1 MAWNLHTENRRFC
14 YVPNRAYQITST
26 FFFILCIHVRA
37 YLTRPKFITAFT
49 CLCCERLLDVYNN
62 ILFKSFYKLHKTLI
76 IFDNE
81 NDAYQLEIKDALE
94 YIKDFFFHNVIPVK
108 ENTLTPPPLNK
119 FKILFEPYPSAFK
132 LKDPHFSNPNPPK
145 KVWIRTCMMLSLNWN
160 FFFPDLLKKKS
171 ILIHDCTIMCVYLL

>member
-1 MAWNLHTENRRFC
+1 MSPTEPIKLLAR
-14 YVPNRAYQITST
+14 

-62 ILFKSFYKLHKTLI
+62 ILFKSFYKLHKTFI

-81 NDAYQLEIKDALE
+81 NDAYQLKIKDELE
-94 YIKDFFFHNVIPVK
+94 NRIFFFFKIWYRYKKRSWH
-108 ENTLTPPPLNK
+108 PPPLK
-119 FKILFEPYPSAFK
+119 KIKTKRS
-132 LKDPHFSNPNPPK
+132 
-145 KVWIRTCMMLSLNWN
+145 
-160 FFFPDLLKKKS
+160 FFFQPQPPEKKYGTTHAWCYRWIELFLSRFAKKKS